1 MTLVYLSNCAVNPSG
16 VPGPFMLQELPW
28 LCEHFSRVVM
38 VGNYGIRTITGEE
51 GARYAVIRPLDGI
64 LRSFAE
70 APFRKEFW
78 QELLRMRRDGRLTV
92 RNALKLLAFTQ
103 RGLKMHYWTERML
116 RASSDA
122 TVTFYS
128 FWMSYD
134 AYAGALSKRKHP
146 KARFVARGHAYDI
159 DTERTPLNPYLM
171 KKVIADAADGLY
183 LISQTAKGQYMDYMQ
198 GRVDENKVNVLAMG
212 SAGQPVQTCRE
223 APRFTQGVLRVI
235 SCAQIIP
242 IKQVDMLVHALSQWD
257 GMPLCW
263 THIGGGSGEEELRQ
277 LAAFKLDPK
286 ENVICEI
293 LGAKDSEKIQQIYET
308 RSFDVF
314 VNTSRKEGVPISI
327 MEAMRYGTPVIA
339 PNVGGIPE
347 LVTPE
352 FGWLFDP
359 AKGADGVLEAL
370 QAYAALSQEETQ
382 RMREAAQECWNNGY
396 CSQALLPRL
405 FPDKADGRR

>member
-1 MTLVYLSNCAVNPSG
+1 MTLVYLSNCAVNSSG

-38 VGNYGIRTITGEE
+38 VGNYGVRTITGEE
-51 GARYAVIRPLDGI
+51 GTRFPVIRPIDGI
-64 LRSFAE
+64 VRACVE
-70 APFRKEFW
+70 APFRKELW
-78 QELLRMRRDGRLTV
+78 QELARMRRDGCLTLK
-92 RNALKLLAFTQ
+92 NALKLLAFTQ
-103 RGLKMHYWTERML
+103 RGLKMHYWAERML

-122 TVTFYS
+122 TTTFYS

-134 AYAGALSKRKHP
+134 AYAGALCKKKHP

-159 DTERTPLNPYLM
+159 DTERVPLNPYLM
-171 KKVIADAADGLY
+171 KKTIGEEADGLY
-183 LISQTAKGQYMDYMQ
+183 LISQTAKSQYMDYMQ
-198 GRVDENKVNVLAMG
+198 GCVDEEKVHVLAMG
-212 SAGQPVQTCRE
+212 SAGQPADTCRE
-223 APRFTQGVLRVI
+223 APRFTQGVLRVV

-242 IKQVDMLVHALSQWD
+242 IKQVPMLVEALAKWD

-263 THIGGGSGEEELRQ
+263 THIGGGEGEEELRQ

-293 LGAKDSEKIQQIYET
+293 LGAKESEKIQQIYET
-308 RSFDVF
+308 RAFDVF
-314 VNTSRKEGVPISI
+314 INTSRKEGVPISI

-347 LVTPE
+347 LVNPDI
-352 FGWLFDP
+352 GWLFDP
-359 AKGADGVLEAL
+359 EEGADGVLKAL
-370 QAYAALSQEETQ
+370 KALAAQTAEESQ

-396 CSQALLPRL
+396 CSDALLPKL
-405 FPDKADGRR
+405 FPDKGFRR